1 MDDLSILLENSLNNY
16 FDYLKKTG
24 YMPESYTN
32 QLMLLSFLQDFI
44 KEYAEELE
52 EDSYCS
58 NPYGLIR
65 QIINCLYS
73 NSCLINW
80 NKCEF
85 ELPKYWQDSE
95 ED

>member
-65 QIINCLYS
+65 
-73 NSCLINW
+73 
-80 NKCEF
+80 
-85 ELPKYWQDSE
+85 
-95 ED
+95 